1 MILVFALSA
10 AHAVME
16 CRQHLVLGMDSA
28 ASHWLTGNQESL
40 SALLHVVFGK
50 ILFP

>member
-1 MILVFALSA
+1 MTSVFALSA
-10 AHAVME
+10 AYAVMG

-28 ASHWLTGNQESL
+28 ASHWHTGNQESL
-40 SALLHVVFGK
+40 SALPHLIFGK